1 LSTALAQI
9 VAHAGGMPGLLAI
22 PLAGEDVA
30 FTREEKTEIYKVLS
44 VRHHYEGFPRPETQV
59 HCW

>member
-1 LSTALAQI
+1 
-9 VAHAGGMPGLLAI
+9 MPGLLAI

-44 VRHHYEGFPRPETQV
+44 VRHHYEGFSRPETQV